1 MAGGLHAQTIGLMPP
16 LPTWNDWLTQ
26 SFFRIRISLAAAE
39 KLREL
44 PGALQMKVR
53 SMLEEIAELAAL
65 SPAVTAHTWIAS
77 FSRPLLQLRL
87 GRVSVHYAID
97 EETRTLSVEHVVV

>member
-1 MAGGLHAQTIGLMPP
+1 MTPA
-16 LPTWNDWLTQ
+16 PTWNDWLTQ
-26 SFFRIRISLAAAE
+26 SFFRIRVSLSAAE

-44 PGALQMKVR
+44 PAPVQAKLQ

-65 SPAVTAHTWIAS
+65 SPPVTAHSWIAS
-77 FSRPLLQLRL
+77 LSRPLLQLRL

-97 EETRTLSVEHVVV
+97 GDTRTLSVEHVVVPDGEQDLESTG

>member
-1 MAGGLHAQTIGLMPP
+1 MPP

-26 SFFRIRISLAAAE
+26 SFFRIRVTLTAAE

-44 PGALQMKVR
+44 PAPLQAKLR

-65 SPAVTAHTWIAS
+65 SPPATAHTWITS

-97 EETRTLSVEHVVV
+97 QDTRTLSVEHVVVPDGEQDLENTG

>member
-1 MAGGLHAQTIGLMPP
+1 MPS

-26 SFFRIRISLAAAE
+26 STYRVRISLSAAE

-44 PGALQMKVR
+44 PGEMQVKLR

-65 SPAVTAHTWIAS
+65 SPMGTARAWATS
-77 FSRPLLQLRL
+77 FNRPLLQLRL

-97 EETRTLSVEHVVV
+97 EDTRTLSVEHVVVPGNEQDISKAS